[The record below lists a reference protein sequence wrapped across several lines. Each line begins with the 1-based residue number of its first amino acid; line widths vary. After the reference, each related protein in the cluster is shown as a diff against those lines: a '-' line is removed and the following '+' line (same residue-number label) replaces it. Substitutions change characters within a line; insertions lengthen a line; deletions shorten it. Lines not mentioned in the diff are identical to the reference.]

1 MKGKQYY
8 PKILLVDDRQDNLLA
23 MRELLEDLEV
33 IIFEALSGE
42 AALSL
47 MQMEEFSLV
56 LLDVQ
61 MPDMDGFEIA
71 SIMQSRK
78 KTRYLPIIFVTGIST
93 DREAIVRGYA
103 SGAVDFL
110 SKPIEPCILRK
121 KVGIFLELGRQ
132 TRRLKESEERYRDLA
147 EFATGVLHNVGN
159 VLNSISVSS
168 RQINTSLQQSKVGRL
183 TEVSGLLARHRDDP
197 TFLSEHPQGKILPDY
212 LAKLSEALERE
223 HRFNLEEIAGIRQHF
238 QLMSDLIKAQQ
249 QQAKQNYR
257 VEFFDVAEAVE
268 DALKVNQGR
277 LEKHEVAVR
286 ADYRIE
292 HRLRG
297 HRARFVHVLINLFK
311 NAIEA
316 MVTHRKN
323 GRLLKI
329 DLDMGPDG
337 FSVRLEIEDNG
348 HGVDEEHKARLF
360 LPGFS
365 TKEEGHGFGLPYC
378 ARTISEMNGTIE
390 IESEGHGKGT
400 TFVLNFPRE
409 ELELRAGNNLTP
421 FPRGKSQVGGG

>member
-1 MKGKQYY
+1 
-8 PKILLVDDRQDNLLA
+8 
-23 MRELLEDLEV
+23 
-33 IIFEALSGE
+33 
-42 AALSL
+42 
-47 MQMEEFSLV
+47 MEEFSLV

-71 SIMQSRK
+71 TIMQTRK
-78 KTRYLPIIFVTGIST
+78 KTRYLPIIFITGIST
-93 DREAIVRGYA
+93 DREAIVKGYA
-103 SGAVDFL
+103 SGAVDFM

-159 VLNSISVSS
+159 VTNSISVSS
-168 RQINTSLQQSKVGRL
+168 RQINASLQQSKVGRL
-183 TEVSGLLARHRDDP
+183 VEVSRLLARHRDDP

-212 LAKLSEALERE
+212 LEKLSEALERE
-223 HRFNLEEIAGIRQHF
+223 HRFNLEEISGIRQHF
-238 QLMSDLIKAQQ
+238 QLMTDLIRSQQ

-257 VEFFDVAEAVE
+257 IELFDVAEAIE

-277 LEKHEVAVR
+277 LEKHAVAVR

-292 HRLRG
+292 YRLSG
-297 HRARFVHVLINLFK
+297 HRARFIHVLINLFK

-316 MVTHRKN
+316 MVSFRKK
-323 GRLLKI
+323 GRILNI
-329 DLDMGPDG
+329 NLDEGDDY
-337 FSVRLEIEDNG
+337 SVRLLISDNG
-348 HGVDEEHKARLF
+348 HGVDEDHKARLF

-378 ARTISEMNGTIE
+378 ARTISEMSGTIE
-390 IESEGHGKGT
+390 VESEGRGKGT
-400 TFVLNFPRE
+400 TFALIFPID
-409 ELELRAGNNLTP
+409 ELESGDTNHFTSFQQEKQAL
-421 FPRGKSQVGGG
+421 